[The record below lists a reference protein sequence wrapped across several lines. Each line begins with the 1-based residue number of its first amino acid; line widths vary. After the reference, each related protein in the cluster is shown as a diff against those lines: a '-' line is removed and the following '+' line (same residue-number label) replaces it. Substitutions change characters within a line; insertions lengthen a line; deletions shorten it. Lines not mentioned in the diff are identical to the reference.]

1 MRQGA
6 MTMLAEP
13 SKTSL
18 NESNRYTAL
27 ICAVL
32 AVGIFI
38 LDVQSLPLG
47 VAAGVA
53 YVGVVFIALWLPER
67 KHTFIVAGGVSLLT
81 ILGFILS
88 EPAGVPWMVVVNRLL
103 ALYAIWLTAIAG
115 TWLVLTK
122 RRRSEA
128 DLQEIEREVDRARN
142 AKSRFLNTASND
154 MRHHLQTL
162 NLLNGALRKTVTQ
175 PKAQEMFAMQGDA
188 LAELSDLLNSL
199 LEISEFEAG
208 EVELNITE
216 TPIRD
221 VFQKLKDEFEYQ
233 AQAKHLQIEFE
244 SQSEAVLSDGFLLI
258 RILRVLVSNA
268 IRYTNEGEVRV
279 SCRHESAGL
288 RITVQDT
295 GVGMAADQ
303 LALIFEEFY
312 RINND
317 PVARNNGLGLG
328 LSIAECSANL
338 LGTTVNVESEL
349 GRGSS
354 FSLLVPAAA

>member
-1 MRQGA
+1 MF
-6 MTMLAEP
+6 AEP

-32 AVGIFI
+32 AGGIFI

-53 YVGVVFIALWLPER
+53 YVGVVFIALWFPER

-88 EPAGVPWMVVVNRLL
+88 EPAGIPWMVVVNRLL
-103 ALYAIWLTAIAG
+103 ALYAIWLTAIGG

-122 RRRSEA
+122 RRKSEV
-128 DLQEIEREVDRARN
+128 DLQEVEREVDRARN

-162 NLLNGALRKTVTQ
+162 NLLNGALKKTVAL

-188 LAELSDLLNSL
+188 VAELSDLLNSL
-199 LEISEFEAG
+199 LEISEFESG
-208 EVELNITE
+208 EVEMNITE
-216 TPIRD
+216 TPIQG

-244 SQSEAVLSDGFLLI
+244 PQSEVVLTDEILLT
-258 RILRVLVSNA
+258 RILRVLLSNA
-268 IRYTNEGEVRV
+268 IRYTNEGEVKV
-279 SCRHESAGL
+279 SCRREATGF
-288 RITVQDT
+288 RITVQDS
-295 GVGMAADQ
+295 GIGMASDQ

-338 LGTTVNVESEL
+338 LGTIVNVESEP
-349 GRGSS
+349 GRGSI

>member
-1 MRQGA
+1 MP
-6 MTMLAEP
+6 AEP
-13 SKTSL
+13 TKTSV
-18 NESNRYTAL
+18 NQSTGYTAL

-32 AVGIFI
+32 SVGILI
-38 LDVQSLPLG
+38 LDIHVLPLG

-53 YVGVVFIALWLPER
+53 YVGVVFIALWFPER
-67 KHTFIVAGGVSLLT
+67 KHTYIVAGCVSLLT
-81 ILGFILS
+81 LLGFILS
-88 EPAGVPWMVVVNRLL
+88 EPAGIPWMVVMNRLL

-115 TWLVLTK
+115 TWLVAARQRK
-122 RRRSEA
+122 SEA
-128 DLQEIEREVDRARN
+128 ELQEVEREAERARN

-154 MRHHLQTL
+154 MRHNLQTL
-162 NLLNGALRKTVTQ
+162 NLLNGALKKTVVQ
-175 PKAQEMFAMQGDA
+175 PKAQEMFAKQGDA

-216 TPIRD
+216 TPIQG
-221 VFQKLKDEFEYQ
+221 VFQTLRDEFAYQ

-244 SQSEAVLSDGFLLI
+244 SQSETALTDEMLLT

-268 IRYTNEGEVRV
+268 IRYTVEGEVKV
-279 SCRHESAGL
+279 SCRREPTCL
-288 RITVQDT
+288 RIIVQDS
-295 GVGMAADQ
+295 GLGMAPDQ

-328 LSIAECSANL
+328 LSIAEHSANL
-338 LGTTVNVESEL
+338 LGTTVSVESAP

-354 FSLLVPAAA
+354 FSLLVPTAV

>member
-1 MRQGA
+1 
-6 MTMLAEP
+6 MLAEP
-13 SKTSL
+13 SKTSVD
-18 NESNRYTAL
+18 ESNAYTAL
-27 ICAVL
+27 ICAAL

-38 LDVQSLPLG
+38 LDIQSLPLG

-53 YVGVVFIALWLPER
+53 YVGVVFIALWFSER
-67 KHTFIVAGGVSLLT
+67 KYTFIVAGGVSLLT
-81 ILGFILS
+81 ILGYILS
-88 EPAGVPWMVVVNRLL
+88 EPAGIPWMVVVNRLL
-103 ALYAIWLTAIAG
+103 ALYAIWLTAIGG

-122 RRRSEA
+122 RRKLEA
-128 DLQEIEREVDRARN
+128 DLQKVEREVDRAKN
-142 AKSRFLNTASND
+142 AKSRFLDTASND

-162 NLLNGALRKTVTQ
+162 NLLNGALSKTVTQ

-199 LEISEFEAG
+199 LEISEFETG

-216 TPIRD
+216 TSIQG
-221 VFQKLKDEFEYQ
+221 VFQKLRDEFEYQ

-244 SQSEAVLSDGFLLI
+244 SQSEVLLTDEILLT

-268 IRYTNEGEVRV
+268 IRYTDEGEVKV
-279 SCRHESAGL
+279 TCRRESTAL
-288 RITVQDT
+288 QFTVQDS
-295 GVGMAADQ
+295 GVGMVSDQ

-338 LGTTVNVESEL
+338 LGTTVSVESVP
-349 GRGSS
+349 GRGSI
-354 FSLLVPAAA
+354 FSLLLPAAA